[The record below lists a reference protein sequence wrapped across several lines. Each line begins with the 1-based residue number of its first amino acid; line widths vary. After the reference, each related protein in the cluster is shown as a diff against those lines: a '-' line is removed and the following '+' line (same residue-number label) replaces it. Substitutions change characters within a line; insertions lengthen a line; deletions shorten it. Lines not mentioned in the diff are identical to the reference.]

1 MLQKMK
7 LKDQQKKTVNRTQE
21 ELCKKGDLECLGQ
34 KSKKRMEE
42 SSDYI
47 EDKSSE
53 AVDQLD

>member
-1 MLQKMK
+1 MK